1 MLTKSDYEKFS
12 RAAEDYLAKAGIVI
26 TEEERSRIEVAE
38 YELGCI
44 EKVGLELVVY
54 VNTDRCCAKEL
65 VLLPGQT
72 CPEHRHP
79 AIAGETGKE
88 ETFRCRYGTVYL
100 YVEGE
105 SDGPMQGQP
114 PEGMEEY
121 FTCKKEII
129 LKPGEQYTIMP
140 DTLHWFRA
148 GNEGA
153 VVSEFSTKSRDEY
166 DIYTDPRID
175 AAGKRNV
182 D

>member
-1 MLTKSDYEKFS
+1 MLTKQDYEKFS
-12 RAAEDYLAKAGIVI
+12 KEAETYLAKAGIAI

-44 EKVGLELVVY
+44 EKIGLELVVY

-79 AIAGETGKE
+79 EINGEEGKE

-105 SDGPMQGQP
+105 GKGAIQGNIP
-114 PEGMEEY
+114 KGMEEY
-121 FTCKKEII
+121 FTCKKEIV
-129 LKPGEQYTIMP
+129 LHPGEQYTILP
-140 DTLHWFRA
+140 NTLHWFQA
-148 GNEGA
+148 GPEGA
-153 VVSEFSTKSRDEY
+153 VVSEFSTKSRDEF

-175 AAGKRNV
+175 AAGKRNIE
-182 D
+182 